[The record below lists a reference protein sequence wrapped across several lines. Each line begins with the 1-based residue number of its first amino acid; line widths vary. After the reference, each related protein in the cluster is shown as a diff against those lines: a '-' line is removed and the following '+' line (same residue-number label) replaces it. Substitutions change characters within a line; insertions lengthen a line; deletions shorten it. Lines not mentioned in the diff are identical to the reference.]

1 MYFPVGKW
9 FHIEIRFLRTILS
22 LGAGVNGDQP
32 SSLAW
37 TPKCHSQYCFPIKV
51 SSKVQITSL
60 CTNSWGSP
68 EKCSFHK
75 MGSHKHSL
83 FGLNSVGPT
92 FKIQDTSHK
101 NLDFWLLLKR
111 LRSGNTGP
119 IFPRD
124 NWAELH
130 VPSGWPESSLLPIFL
145 TPNLFSVPCL
155 PPVGS
160 CVDIRHN
167 LCPSSLCSLL
177 WGE

>member
-60 CTNSWGSP
+60 CTNSWGSS

-92 FKIQDTSHK
+92 FKIQDISHK

-119 IFPRD
+119 IFPAWQLGRVTC
-124 NWAELH
+124 ALELAR
-130 VPSGWPESSLLPIFL
+130 VL
-145 TPNLFSVPCL
+145 TPPYFSYTQ
-155 PPVGS
+155 S
-160 CVDIRHN
+160 IF
-167 LCPSSLCSLL
+167 CSLSASCRL
-177 WGE
+177 LCWHKTQSMP